1 MEFVSKYWMY
11 ILIGIVFV
19 VYYIFLMIYLQKRK
33 NQKKQLLNDDPTLVK
48 VFIENGQQGIKSVSL
63 DITKL
68 DGEYIGTSL
77 YNEGL
82 KTLFLAKAGKHVVE
96 LSATTTRPGVMYKS
110 VSETFGPINLE
121 IELEMG
127 KEYTLRFNVKEKE
140 FELKEK

>member
-1 MEFVSKYWMY
+1 MEFVSKYGLF
-11 ILIGIVFV
+11 IVLGIVYV
-19 VYYIFLMIYLQKRK
+19 VFFILLFLHM
-33 NQKKQLLNDDPTLVK
+33 KKQKAKKEDLMKNDPTLVK
-48 VFIENGQQGIKSVSL
+48 VYIENGQQGIKSVSL
-63 DITKL
+63 NVTKL
-68 DGEYIGTSL
+68 DGEYIGKSL

-121 IELEMG
+121 IDLEMG
-127 KEYTLRFNVKEKE
+127 KEYALRFNVKEKE

>member
-1 MEFVSKYWMY
+1 MEFVSKYGLY
-11 ILIGIVFV
+11 IVIGIVFV
-19 VYYIFLMIYLQKRK
+19 VYFILMFFYM
-33 NQKKQLLNDDPTLVK
+33 KKQKAKREDLMKNDPTLVK
-48 VFIENGQQGIKSVSL
+48 VYMENGQQGIKSVAL
-63 DITKL
+63 NVTKL
-68 DGEYIGTSL
+68 DGEYIGKSF
-77 YNEGL
+77 YYEGL

-121 IELEMG
+121 IDLEMG

>member
-1 MEFVSKYWMY
+1 MEFVSKYGLY
-11 ILIGIVFV
+11 IVIGIVFV
-19 VYYIFLMIYLQKRK
+19 VYFILMFFYM
-33 NQKKQLLNDDPTLVK
+33 KKQKAKREDLMKNDPTLVK
-48 VFIENGQQGIKSVSL
+48 VYMENGQQGIKAVAL
-63 DITKL
+63 NVTKL
-68 DGEYIGTSL
+68 DGEYIGKSF
-77 YNEGL
+77 YYEGL

-121 IELEMG
+121 IDLEMG